1 MTLPRPLLSDRRSS
15 DRHPFRTAAVLALPD
30 GRTVQGRTLD
40 LGKGG
45 AGVVVDFNLPVGTTV
60 KVRMNLPA
68 RPSGNAVFEAR
79 ATVANCTLAG
89 SDGGFRLGLQFDTL
103 GDAAL
108 AALKGAL
115 PA

>member
-1 MTLPRPLLSDRRSS
+1 MTLPRALVSDRRGN
-15 DRHPFRTAAVLALPD
+15 DRHPFRTAAVLRLPD
-30 GRTVQGRTLD
+30 GQALQGRTLD

-45 AGVVVDFNLPVGTTV
+45 AGVVVDLNLPVGTAV
-60 KVRMNLPA
+60 NVRMNLPA

-89 SDGGFRLGLQFDTL
+89 SDGGFRLGLQFDAL

>member
-1 MTLPRPLLSDRRSS
+1 MLPRALLSDRRAD
-15 DRHPFRTAAVLALPD
+15 DRHPFRTAATLTLDD
-30 GRTVQGRTLD
+30 GRTLQSRTLD

-45 AGVVVDFNLPVGTTV
+45 AGVVIDFNLPVRTALTV
-60 KVRMNLPA
+60 QMRLPA
-68 RPSGNAVFEAR
+68 RPSGSALFEAR

-89 SDGGFRLGLQFDTL
+89 SDGGFRLGLQFAPL
-103 GDAAL
+103 SDAAL

>member
-1 MTLPRPLLSDRRSS
+1 MNLPGANLSDRRAH
-15 DRHPFRTAAVLALPD
+15 DRHPFRTAAQLVLAD
-30 GRTVQGRTLD
+30 GRELPARTLD

-45 AGVVVDFNLPVGTTV
+45 TGVVVDVNLAVGTTLQ
-60 KVRMNLPA
+60 VRMRLPA
-68 RPSGNAVFEAR
+68 RPSGSTSFEAR

-89 SDGGFRLGLQFDTL
+89 SDGGFRVGLEFASLDA
-103 GDAAL
+103 AAL